1 MQLFCGMSV
10 VDGKPWEDLKRYN
23 VNGLYGMIPQQK
35 SGATAVDKEAAAGST
50 EGKVG
55 E

>member
-1 MQLFCGMSV
+1 MSV
-10 VDGKPWEDLKRYN
+10 VDGRPWEDLKRYN

-35 SGATAVDKEAAAGST
+35 SGATAVDKT
-50 EGKVG
+50 PKVASD